1 MEKILCAAIKRK
13 TRRICDSEPYHQND
27 ILDIEI
33 GYRHHDIIM
42 RFTGEIDPFYQG
54 FYTSMGRYVDREE
67 GFKIAEKANQ
77 IMRITGSYGTLFSED
92 LY

>member
-13 TRRICDSEPYHQND
+13 ARRVCPAEPYHQND

-33 GYRHHDIIM
+33 GYRHHDILI
-42 RFTGEIDPFYQG
+42 RFPEVDPFQQG

-67 GFKIAEKANQ
+67 GFKIAEKADQ
-77 IMRITGSYGTLFSED
+77 IIRITGSYGTLFSED